1 MSQWDNP
8 KTHIR
13 REALLATLGVPAI
26 IAGPPQREIINSA
39 FSAGC
44 KRGEFVEVESD
55 ASFWI
60 ATIDPTAP
68 GATVLR
74 LIARGIP
81 GSGGA
86 VLPDL
91 LVVVGESPKYTLSA
105 SQRTAIFGVG
115 EGVALAVSLGGTV
128 VLVEPGTYDHSALGA
143 QTVPSQV
150 EIIGLCDDP
159 RRVQIIGQVDMDG
172 SFCALENVN
181 VELPAGDN
189 TSTYTVRVTSAA
201 QVNARVTNC
210 RILSTQLGTGA
221 GAPDPALLID
231 NSNVLTTVLVER
243 SYFTKKNNDDL
254 ARAISLTQPLTLTLR
269 DVQVDAEPASQSPGV
284 HTGIAFG
291 TDNGNESLC
300 NVELDRCTFSG
311 RVLLDGGS
319 FIARSLLVRNELDPN
334 AVQPIRINAGNAP
347 ARCRLS
353 FLGGD
358 SALRHANAQACI
370 EANMTTLGNAVVFWN
385 QLNVLGPSAQLGT
398 YVRFSQNATA
408 FDEQWTELGSGV
420 VQTLLG
426 LPVQLDMAADVVVT
440 VASGATQVPNPE
452 RAPAGRMLQIKNLS
466 AGVATLNAPPSTF
479 LDAALVTYNVPSG
492 GSVTLRADPANSR
505 WVFVGQ
511 SGAPATVPVNL
522 KYIVAPSWMGMVGTY
537 TSITGPA
544 GALVAAYADGL
555 AVNQP
560 AVVFVFPNGPTPY
573 IEDFTIATGT
583 PLRAGVSIVGVSG
596 NIYDASFPQSFVNV
610 QLAGGPMQM
619 DATYPGSIYF
629 ANLRVRPVV
638 GQSTLEY
645 AAGAWFVRTSRTV
658 LVGLDGSVPTV
669 SAGAGVAGALELDD
683 ASNVRNNPGN
693 GGAIDFT
700 NSAVA
705 LRVLGGSSIAALPGL
720 STDRTVR
727 LATIIPSTLV
737 RFDKASVRGSIA
749 SFEQN
754 FDVRDSSFDG
764 DSSPCFDFVGTSA
777 SVINMFG
784 SVTLRSS
791 GAQNIASS
799 IGGTVVINNGTLSI
813 DSTIDASV
821 NVTVAGPQGRCR
833 FIQRITANAAIVYNA
848 QPGVDAVWVDAQ
860 VAGATVQ
867 LFPADRLPDGYEV
880 EVLNAPST
888 ATYTAGTTFGFDL
901 TPVAPS
907 TINNVPT
914 VPVPHEGSYVLRVD
928 RAENRYRWAP

>member
-44 KRGEFVEVESD
+44 KRGEFIEVESD

-74 LIARGIP
+74 MIARGIP

-115 EGVALAVSLGGTV
+115 EGVDLAVSLGGTV

-159 RRVQIIGQVDMDG
+159 RRVQIIGQIDMDG
-172 SFCALENVN
+172 SFCALENVG

-189 TSTYTVRVTSAA
+189 TSAYTVRVTSAA

-269 DVQVDAEPASQSPGV
+269 DVQVDAELASQSPGV

-319 FIARSLLVRNELDPN
+319 FTARSLLVRNELDPN
-334 AVQPIRINAGNAP
+334 AAQPIRINASNTP

-358 SALRHANAQACI
+358 SALRHANTQSCI

-385 QLNVLGPSAQLGT
+385 QLNVLGPSAQLGA

-440 VASGATQVPNPE
+440 VAGGATDVPNPE
-452 RAPAGRMLQIKNLS
+452 RAPAGRMLQVKNLS
-466 AGVATLNAPPSTF
+466 AGVVTLNAPPTTF
-479 LDAALVTYNVPSG
+479 LDAALTTYNVPAG

-511 SGAPATVPVNL
+511 SGAPTTVPVNL
-522 KYIVAPSWMGMVGTY
+522 KYIVAPAWMGMVGTY
-537 TSITGPA
+537 LSITGPG
-544 GALVAAYADGL
+544 GALAAAYADGL
-555 AVNQP
+555 ATNQP

-583 PLRAGVSIVGVSG
+583 PLRAGVSIVGMTG
-596 NIYDASFPQSFVNV
+596 NVFPKSLPQSFTVAQLVN
-610 QLAGGPMQM
+610 GPIQM
-619 DATYPGSIYF
+619 DPAFPGSLYLENMRLV
-629 ANLRVRPVV
+629 ADPSSSVMQYGVGEWNVRCSQVMF
-638 GQSTLEY
+638 EC
-645 AAGAWFVRTSRTV
+645 
-658 LVGLDGSVPTV
+658 LDGSLAAI
-669 SAGAGVAGALELDD
+669 SAGATSSGYLELDNK
-683 ASNVRNNPGN
+683 SQVTNSPGA
-693 GGAIDFT
+693 GGVIRLD
-700 NSAVA
+700 NSAVQ
-705 LRVLGGSSIAALPGL
+705 LRMYGQSAVAHSAALPGQHGIYLGTAVVVQNIIEECSIGAGIRMGSNLQTRNVVVVSVNDTSTIDVSTNLLTARGYLKL
-720 STDRTVR
+720 S
-727 LATIIPSTLV
+727 
-737 RFDKASVRGSIA
+737 
-749 SFEQN
+749 
-754 FDVRDSSFDG
+754 
-764 DSSPCFDFVGTSA
+764 
-777 SVINMFG
+777 
-784 SVTLRSS
+784 SS
-791 GAQNIASS
+791 GVVAQCISGSA
-799 IGGTVVINNGTLSI
+799 GGAVNVEDGTLSI
-813 DSTIDASV
+813 NAPV
-821 NVTVAGPQGRCR
+821 VAAVAVSITGPQGRCR
-833 FIQRITANAAIVYNA
+833 FIQRITANAATVYFVSA
-848 QPGVDAVWVDAQ
+848 GVDTVWVDAQ
-860 VAGATVQ
+860 VAGAEVV
-867 LFPADRLPDGYEV
+867 LAAASLLPDGYEV

-901 TPVAPS
+901 YPAAAGV
-907 TINNVPT
+907 INNAPT
-914 VPVPHEGSYVLRVD
+914 VVVPHEGSYVLRVD